1 MNEIIVSRRQIIE
14 HNRSIRYELNICI
27 MQTDKLNLISVS
39 DINEAFV
46 LGGLYLAVH
55 QGTKERLIMKRIIL
69 ASNNKDKIKEVK
81 EILTGYDIISI
92 KEAGI
97 NVDVEENG
105 TTFEELYALFMF
117 DRNIRNIMFKYLLIV
132 ENNLKSIFSYHLS
145 SKYGYKEKDYL
156 KISNFTTEIS
166 KVRQVSDVINKM
178 KRQIRV
184 NAKQHSATLH
194 YLTNYGYVPMWILVK
209 VLSFG
214 IISELY
220 MILKYEDKKE
230 IANYYKMSEEELSI
244 FLPIMSNFR
253 NLCAHEDMLYNY
265 KTQRSIPNNKYHEM
279 LNIPKAEEEYI
290 YGKNDLFSLILM
302 FKYMLRDD
310 DFKLLIYEVGYELDM
325 LAGKIKVI
333 DIDKILDE
341 IGFPNNWREI
351 SSK

>member
-1 MNEIIVSRRQIIE
+1 MSRLKQFKTIDEQIEI
-14 HNRSIRYELNICI
+14 L
-27 MQTDKLNLISVS
+27 
-39 DINEAFV
+39 
-46 LGGLYLAVH
+46 
-55 QGTKERLIMKRIIL
+55 
-69 ASNNKDKIKEVK
+69 KDKGLIINDVEKTK
-81 EILTGYDIISI
+81 EILLRENYFFINGYRHVFFKSSKD
-92 KEAGI
+92 KEFI
-97 NVDVEENG
+97 NG

-279 LNIPKAEEEYI
+279 LNIPKVEEEYI

-325 LAGKIKVI
+325 LAGKLKVI